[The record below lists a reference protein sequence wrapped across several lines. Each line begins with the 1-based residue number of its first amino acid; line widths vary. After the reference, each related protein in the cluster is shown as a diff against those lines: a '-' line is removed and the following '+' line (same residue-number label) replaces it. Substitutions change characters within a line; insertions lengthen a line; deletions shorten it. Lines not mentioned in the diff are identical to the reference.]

1 MARRHG
7 WTEDQIKHLAEF
19 EKRNDFTA
27 PEKAA
32 LRLAE
37 RMTRDSHTVDDEL
50 WAELRRHF
58 NEGEVIELAAA
69 IGLFNY
75 FNRFNDALRMEPTK

>member
-7 WTEDQIKHLAEF
+7 WSQEQLDHLAEF
-19 EKRNDFTA
+19 ETRSDFD
-27 PEKAA
+27 EKEKIS

-37 RMTRDSHTVDDEL
+37 RMTRNARVDEAL
-50 WAELRRHF
+50 WADLRRHF
-58 NEGEVIELAAA
+58 DEGEVVELAAA

-75 FNRFNDALRMEPTK
+75 FNRFNNALEVEPTK